1 MKKKLLLMVAMIAVL
16 VCLFAISVSA
26 EDNQSYANFEVTYSD
41 GTTQTVYTTVS
52 DNYQGFIDLKET
64 VYTEPPKDSEG
75 TYTAIDWSLVE
86 TIDFTNSKF
95 YHLSNGT
102 YTEKDGG
109 TWANKTKLAAAVKWS
124 DVTVFANVK
133 KVITGNLTHL
143 NGTVFKGWTGLTE
156 VVISENLESIGYDCF
171 RGTANL
177 KTVDFS
183 QNTQVTMGES
193 QWIFAGTSIEEITF
207 PDSVIYIGANT
218 FNGCTKL
225 KTVNFG
231 NAVTKINES
240 AFSGCTSLESITLPA
255 TLKTLGGSA
264 FQGCTSLKN
273 INLPDG
279 IEKIAGNTFASCTS
293 LTTIT
298 LPLGLTYIGNDAFNG
313 CKALTEVVNLS
324 NHPNISSM
332 GNQVFMNCTSLGG
345 ELIIP
350 KNMTTI
356 THSYQKTAITYVYIH
371 ENVTKINDGTFS
383 GCSNLAKVEF
393 SPNIN
398 ITSLGAGTFNST
410 AITSIDIPAS
420 VTDLTRALFENC
432 NKLETVNFLSD
443 TNLVSITGN
452 NVFSNC
458 SSLKKIQLPNSLTTW
473 TGVGVFNNCT
483 SLEEIRYGASLTQ
496 WPDSIMNGL
505 KALKR
510 VYLPATITS
519 VGVKLLGYTN
529 SKDSS
534 NNITFIFTGTLEE
547 AEAFRTLVETTDSQY
562 SANSSKIYG
571 ATLVSASEYDPDTT
585 EPSGFHFVY
594 DYSICKAFYKANHI
608 FATNNCLSDCARER
622 CGLKNLVNE
631 NGEHNNIYIF
641 SASNEDYIP
650 ASYTE
655 MMYRICQ
662 CDICKTVCSV
672 DDIGV
677 LFTINGYSYTQG
689 AIMQGFQINKEA
701 IKNYNYY
708 AENDIQYGI
717 MAAAGSVV
725 NLNIGTSFANGVVNV
740 DFTNRAYDI
749 MEMKIYNIGEGH
761 YDTELYCCG
770 YILVDGNIIYLDDGM
785 EAGATMPSKVTYS
798 KISQSVTQQVSL
810 DMVVAKQGDEE

>member
-1 MKKKLLLMVAMIAVL
+1 MKKKLFLILAIALVL
-16 VCLFAISVSA
+16 TTFLAISVSA

-52 DNYQGFIDLKET
+52 DNYQGYIDLKET
-64 VYTEPPKDSEG
+64 VYTEPPKDSAI

-86 TIDFTNSKF
+86 TIDFTSSKF

-109 TWANKTKLAAAVKWS
+109 VWQNKTKLSAAKKWS

-143 NGTVFKGWTGLTE
+143 NGNVFMGWTGLTE

-183 QNTQVTMGES
+183 QNTQVTMGEN

-207 PDSVIYIGANT
+207 PNSVIYIGANT

-231 NAVTKINES
+231 NAVTKINS
-240 AFSGCTSLESITLPA
+240 GAFFGCTSLESITLP
-255 TLKTLGGSA
+255 LS
-264 FQGCTSLKN
+264 
-273 INLPDG
+273 
-279 IEKIAGNTFASCTS
+279 
-293 LTTIT
+293 
-298 LPLGLTYIGNDAFNG
+298 LTYIGNDAFNG
-313 CKALTEVVNLS
+313 CTALKEVVNLS
-324 NHPNISSM
+324 DHPNISSM
-332 GNQVFMNCTSLGG
+332 GNQVFTNCKSLGG

-350 KNMTTI
+350 QNMTTI
-356 THSYQKTAITYVYIH
+356 THSYQNTAITYVYIH

-383 GCSNLAKVEF
+383 GCSKLTRVEF

-398 ITSLGAGTFNST
+398 ITSLGASTFNAT

-420 VTDLTRALFENC
+420 VTDLTRALFEDC
-432 NKLETVNFLSD
+432 SSLEEVNFLSD
-443 TNLVSITGN
+443 TNLISITGN
-452 NVFSNC
+452 NVFSKC
-458 SSLKKIQLPNSLTTW
+458 TSLKKIQFPNSLTTW
-473 TGVGVFNNCT
+473 TGTGVFSNCT

-496 WPDSIMNGL
+496 WPDGIMNGL

-529 SKDSS
+529 TNDST

-562 SANSSKIYG
+562 SANSSKIYA
-571 ATLVSASEYDPDTT
+571 ATLVLASEYDPDTT
-585 EPSGFHFVY
+585 EPSGYHFVY
-594 DYSICKAFYKANHI
+594 DYSICKAFYGGEHV
-608 FATNNCLSDCARER
+608 FATNSCLSDCSRER
-622 CGLKNLVNE
+622 CGLKDLVNE
-631 NGEHNNIYIF
+631 NGEHNNIYLF
-641 SASNEDYIP
+641 SASNEDYVKV
-650 ASYTE
+650 SYTE

-662 CDICKTVCSV
+662 CDICKTVSSV
-672 DDIGV
+672 DDIGT
-677 LFTINGYSYTQG
+677 LFVIQGYSSTTG
-689 AIMQGFQINKEA
+689 AIMQGFKINNDA
-701 IKNYNYY
+701 IENYNKYLK
-708 AENDIQYGI
+708 APIKYGI
-717 MAAAGSVV
+717 LAASGNIT
-725 NLNIGTSFANGVVNV
+725 NLNVDATFVNGVVSV
-740 DFTNRAYDI
+740 DFTNRSYDI
-749 MEMKIYNIGEGH
+749 MEMKIYGITSATK
-761 YDTELYCCG
+761 DTALYCCG
-770 YILVDGNIIYLDDGM
+770 YVIVDGEIIYMDYGM
-785 EAGATMPSKVTYS
+785 TENDVLPTTVTYTDLGGTFVETS
-798 KISQSVTQQVSL
+798 SIEAIPTKDDEYQV
-810 DMVVAKQGDEE
+810 A